1 MHIES
6 LGYFYLVGKT
16 KSISKVA
23 AEVHLS
29 QSALSQQI
37 QKLENSLGCELLT
50 RSNRGVELT
59 SDGEIVFKYAGYI
72 INTYDKMRQDLGSHD
87 NNVIKIEATYPVATY
102 ALPCTLYRMKKEFP
116 GHKYELTSNFS
127 DNVRQNIHS
136 DICDLGFVMEK
147 VDDNELVYFQAGTD
161 RIILVADIKMKIA
174 AEIEVQEL
182 LQHAL
187 ILLIDRFEIRKIVD
201 GKLKKLGHDSGDL
214 NVLFDLDSIE
224 AIKSS
229 VSRRHGLAFL
239 PYIAIKKELYNKQ
252 FKAIKVVD
260 FEPEYDIYL
269 VHKKLTALNN
279 ATKDFIQFFKKVG
292 KKSFC

>member
-72 INTYDKMRQDLGSHD
+72 INTYDKMQQDLGSHD

-102 ALPCTLYRMKKEFP
+102 ALPCTLYRMKK
-116 GHKYELTSNFS
+116 
-127 DNVRQNIHS
+127 
-136 DICDLGFVMEK
+136 
-147 VDDNELVYFQAGTD
+147 
-161 RIILVADIKMKIA
+161 
-174 AEIEVQEL
+174 
-182 LQHAL
+182 
-187 ILLIDRFEIRKIVD
+187 
-201 GKLKKLGHDSGDL
+201 
-214 NVLFDLDSIE
+214 
-224 AIKSS
+224 
-229 VSRRHGLAFL
+229 
-239 PYIAIKKELYNKQ
+239 
-252 FKAIKVVD
+252 
-260 FEPEYDIYL
+260 
-269 VHKKLTALNN
+269 
-279 ATKDFIQFFKKVG
+279 
-292 KKSFC
+292 